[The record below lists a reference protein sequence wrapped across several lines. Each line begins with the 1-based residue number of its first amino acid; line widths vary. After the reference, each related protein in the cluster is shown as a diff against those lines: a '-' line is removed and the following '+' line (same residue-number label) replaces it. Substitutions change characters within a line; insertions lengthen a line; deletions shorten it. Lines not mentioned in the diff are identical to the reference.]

1 MSNQDPTQPGGPGW
15 TQPPPAPGGQPGSAQ
30 PPPYWGPPPGATAQQ
45 PAPPPARPWYKR
57 GWFLLLVGFVAGG
70 IIGASGAGGS
80 SDPQAT
86 KTVTVTS
93 VVERRYFTDNCA
105 EITHHLDRLQ
115 CERAIANLK
124 ADATAAA
131 TTTAPK
137 PQDTTAPAPV
147 TFGDGQ
153 YAVPQ
158 QVKPGTY
165 STKGGESCYWAR
177 LKGFSGELDDIAA
190 NGTPTGPARVTIAR
204 IDKGFE
210 TQGCGEWRKVA

>member
-1 MSNQDPTQPGGPGW
+1 MSNQDPTQPSGPGW
-15 TQPPPAPGGQPGSAQ
+15 TQPPPAPGGQPGLAQ
-30 PPPYWGPPPGATAQQ
+30 PPPYWGPPPGATTQQ
-45 PAPPPARPWYKR
+45 PTPPPTRPWYQR
-57 GWFLLLVGFVAGG
+57 GWFLLLVGFVGGG
-70 IIGASGAGGS
+70 IVGASGAGGG

-86 KTVTVTS
+86 ETVTVTS

-105 EITHHLDRLQ
+105 EIANQTERLR
-115 CERAIANLK
+115 CERIIASLK
-124 ADATAAA
+124 EGAAPA

-165 STKGGESCYWAR
+165 STEGGESCYWAR

-204 IDKGFE
+204 TDKGFG